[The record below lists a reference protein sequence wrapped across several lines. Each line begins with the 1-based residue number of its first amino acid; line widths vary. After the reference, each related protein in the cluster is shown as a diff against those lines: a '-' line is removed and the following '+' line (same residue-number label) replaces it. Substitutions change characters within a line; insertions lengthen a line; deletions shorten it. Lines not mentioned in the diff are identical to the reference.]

1 MFPVTNV
8 MVFFILSAR
17 VLGLTASASSWL
29 GSCAAQTLDLLN
41 MRTEQR
47 RTLRILA
54 AMVQKETCSAPDFR
68 LSGQKVDT
76 CA

>member
-1 MFPVTNV
+1 
-8 MVFFILSAR
+8 
-17 VLGLTASASSWL
+17 
-29 GSCAAQTLDLLN
+29 LN